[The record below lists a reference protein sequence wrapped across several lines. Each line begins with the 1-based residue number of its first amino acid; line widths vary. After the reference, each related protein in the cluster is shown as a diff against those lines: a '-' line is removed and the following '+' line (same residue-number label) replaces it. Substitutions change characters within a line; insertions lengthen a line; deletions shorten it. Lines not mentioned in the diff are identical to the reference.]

1 MDRILLWLRAIEA
14 IVYGITIAG
23 GKLVFLWSFWRIVN
37 TWTQEIIQS
46 DLHQAPNTKGKT
58 DKYKK
63 KKKKKKKKSSHKM
76 NRWQAEW
83 ATLSQ
88 KGCNF
93 VTQTCFSFN
102 SCVSLRYI
110 QLSLLGK

>member
-1 MDRILLWLRAIEA
+1 MDRILLWLLATEA

-63 KKKKKKKKSSHKM
+63 KAATKWTDGKQSGQPFPKKV
-76 NRWQAEW
+76 
-83 ATLSQ
+83 ATL
-88 KGCNF
+88 
-93 VTQTCFSFN
+93 
-102 SCVSLRYI
+102 
-110 QLSLLGK
+110 